1 MDLADSETL
10 RQQYV
15 EVCKNYHA
23 IHDFRA
29 KLLALLPVA
38 SGVGG
43 LTLLANKDNV
53 KDFLTPIGLFGT
65 AVTFGLFIYEARG
78 AQRCSALKHI
88 AQAVE
93 KRLHL
98 DENTGQFLGEPKPVL
113 GFVREGAASV
123 VVYLCIVTAWL
134 YIAMQGKP

>member
-1 MDLADSETL
+1 MDPADSETL

-15 EVCKNYHA
+15 EVCKSYHA

-29 KLLALLPVA
+29 KLLALLPIA
-38 SGVGG
+38 SGAGG
-43 LTLLANKDNV
+43 LTLLAHKDTV
-53 KDFLTPIGLFGT
+53 KAFLTPIGLFGA

-88 AQAVE
+88 AQTIE

-98 DENTGQFLGEPKPVL
+98 DGNTGQFLSEPKPVL
-113 GFVREGAASV
+113 GFVREGVASA

-134 YIAMQGKP
+134 YIAMQGRS